1 MLRILIRLVVFA
13 FFIGLS
19 LYVGVQWKL
28 SQDLDYL
35 VSKSG
40 YGARFTYGSS
50 SISLTGEITINDI
63 KVNIPSEEIKITISQ
78 LKYSAGSILD
88 MAFIRTQIGKN
99 EFPKKVSLKV
109 KEAIIPLSSRL
120 IEIYTKN
127 DVRTTWDAVNASACG
142 KVKKIGLQEYVEM
155 GYDYL
160 VLSTEVQFKEDYYS
174 GNLRGYGWIDI
185 EQTNRTEFQLDLA
198 GFYEYLTQSDAKT
211 SPPSLDYL
219 DITIV
224 DQGYNRHR
232 NEFCSLKAGNESEDY
247 VREHVKTVV
256 QKLDSVDIKMTLS
269 GKSAYELLMK
279 PNSQLHLEFKPEV
292 SFTLAD
298 FGYYDEREIRELL
311 GLTVEINQQ
320 LYSNLVNNWAL
331 DRFNRIETREITTK
345 SEQSKN
351 RFFENIIVHR
361 SFYLEDKKSMDR
373 FINSK
378 IRVVKLDGKNIEGV
392 LQKNENQQLV
402 IVRQINGGTLSSV
415 ISAKQVKEFFVYR

>member
-1 MLRILIRLVVFA
+1 MLRILIRFVVFA
-13 FFIGLS
+13 FFISLS

-35 VSKSG
+35 VSQSG

-50 SISLTGEITINDI
+50 SISPTGEITINDI
-63 KVNIPSEEIKITISQ
+63 KVNIPSEEIKITINQ

-88 MAFIRTQIGKN
+88 MAFIRTQMGKN
-99 EFPKKVSLKV
+99 EFPKKLSLKI
-109 KEAIIPLSSRL
+109 KEAIIPLSPRL
-120 IEIYTKN
+120 VEIFTKD
-127 DVRTTWDAVNASACG
+127 DVRNTWDAVNASACG

-160 VLSTEVQFKEDYYS
+160 VLSTELQFKEDYYS
-174 GNLRGYGWIDI
+174 GNLKGYGWIDI

-198 GFYEYLTQSDAKT
+198 GFYEYLTQSDIKA

-219 DITIV
+219 DLTIV

-269 GKSAYELLMK
+269 GASAYELLMK
-279 PNSQLHLEFKPEV
+279 PNSQLHIEFKPEV
-292 SFTLAD
+292 SFTFAD
-298 FGYYDEREIRELL
+298 FGYYDEREIRDLL

-345 SEQSKN
+345 SEQTKN

-361 SFYLEDKKSMDR
+361 SFHLEDKKSMEE
-373 FINSK
+373 FINFEIK
-378 IRVVKLDGKNIEGV
+378 VVKLDGKSIQGV
-392 LQKNENQQLV
+392 LQQNEKQQLV
-402 IVRQINGGTLSSV
+402 IIRQINGGTISSV
-415 ISAKQVKEFFVYR
+415 INAKQVKEFFVYR